1 MLDPGAAPT
10 ARSAR
15 AEPENARPGAALFVF
30 TPTAHPCGVET
41 FTRAMVEALRE
52 PPGRYAALAISG
64 EWRDVPAE
72 IAAVARS
79 RQVVFNFP
87 LNAWKKLVVQ
97 PLLLLV
103 AAVLCRR
110 RVSIFLHEWT
120 ALHLLRR
127 LVLAPF
133 IVLAGTIIVV
143 SPFVEDQLAADR
155 WLGWTARKCRLVPH
169 PVTVLRPQALRAT
182 ARVES
187 LARAAANHDLVIGTF
202 GSIYEGKASTAL
214 LDVAARLRQ
223 AGHRPLLV
231 YVGSFTRSLD
241 NYETE
246 FRSAVRQ
253 RGLEDDVIVT
263 GYIEDTDE
271 LFALFEEIG
280 VFLFLFPEGLTAR
293 RSSVITTLQSNRPV
307 VVTAPQSMAEF
318 DHHAGWTETI
328 ASGAMSFLPAD
339 ADVAQI
345 CDAVLAA
352 ARRRDAVPVFDANA
366 WWKLTTDATRAILGP

>member
-1 MLDPGAAPT
+1 MLDAGAVPT
-10 ARSAR
+10 AAR
-15 AEPENARPGAALFVF
+15 TEPERVRPGATLLVF

-52 PPGRYAALAISG
+52 PPGRYGALVVS
-64 EWRDVPAE
+64 EQWRDVPAE
-72 IAAVARS
+72 IAMVARS

-87 LNAWKKLVVQ
+87 LNAWKRLIAH
-97 PLLLLV
+97 PLLLLFT
-103 AAVLCRR
+103 AVLCAR

-120 ALHLLRR
+120 ALHPLRR

-133 IVLAGTIIVV
+133 VVLARTIIVV
-143 SPFVEDQLAADR
+143 SPYVEDQLAADR

-169 PVTVLRPQALRAT
+169 PVTVLRPNVLRTT

-223 AGHRPLLV
+223 SGRRPLLV

-246 FRSAVRQ
+246 FRNAVSQ
-253 RGLEDDVIVT
+253 RDLEDDVIVT
-263 GYIEDTDE
+263 GFIEDTDE
-271 LFALFEEIG
+271 LFALFEQIG

-307 VVTAPQSMAEF
+307 VVTAPRSMAEF

-328 ASGAMSFLPAD
+328 ASGAISFLPAD
-339 ADVAQI
+339 AEVGEI

-352 ARRRDAVPVFDANA
+352 ARRRDAVPVFDADA
-366 WWKLTTDATRAILGP
+366 WWKLTTDATRAILG

>member
-1 MLDPGAAPT
+1 MLDAGAAPT
-10 ARSAR
+10 AAR
-15 AEPENARPGAALFVF
+15 TEPENTRPGAALFVF

-52 PPGRYAALAISG
+52 PPGRYAALAVSG
-64 EWRDVPAE
+64 DWRDVPAE
-72 IAAVARS
+72 IAAIARS

-87 LNAWKKLVVQ
+87 LNAWKKLIVQ
-97 PLLLLV
+97 PLLLLF
-103 AAVLCRR
+103 AAVPCRR
-110 RVSIFLHEWT
+110 HVSVFLHEWT
-120 ALHLLRR
+120 ALHRLRR

-133 IVLAGTIIVV
+133 VVLAGTILVV
-143 SPFVEDQLAADR
+143 SPYVEDQLTADR
-155 WLGWTARKCRLVPH
+155 WLGWAARKCRLIPH
-169 PVTVLRPQALRAT
+169 PVTVLRPGVLRTT

-187 LARAAANHDLVIGTF
+187 LARAGANHDLVIGTF

-223 AGHRPLLV
+223 SGRRPLLV

-246 FRSAVRQ
+246 FRNAVRQ

-271 LFALFEEIG
+271 LFALFEQIG

-318 DHHAGWTETI
+318 DHHAGWTETL
-328 ASGAMSFLPAD
+328 ASGAISFVPAD
-339 ADVAQI
+339 ADVGEI

-352 ARRRDAVPVFDANA
+352 AGRRNAVPVFDAGA

>member
-1 MLDPGAAPT
+1 MLDTGAAPT
-10 ARSAR
+10 APPAR
-15 AEPENARPGAALFVF
+15 TEPENARPGAALFVF
-30 TPTAHPCGVET
+30 TPTAHPCGIET

-52 PPGRYAALAISG
+52 PPRCYAALAISG
-64 EWRDVPAE
+64 QWRDVPAE
-72 IAAVARS
+72 IAEIARS
-79 RQVVFNFP
+79 RAVIFNFP
-87 LNAWKKLVVQ
+87 LNAWKKLILQ
-97 PLLLLV
+97 PLLLLF
-103 AAVLCRR
+103 AAVLCGR
-110 RVSIFLHEWT
+110 RVSVFLHEWA
-120 ALHLLRR
+120 ALHFLRR

-133 IVLAGTIIVV
+133 VVLAGTIIVV

-155 WLGWTARKCRLVPH
+155 WLGWTARKCRIVPH
-169 PVTVLRPQALRAT
+169 PVTVRRPQALRTT

-187 LARAAANHDLVIGTF
+187 LARARANHDLVIGTF
-202 GSIYEGKASTAL
+202 GSIYEAKASTAL
-214 LDVAARLRQ
+214 LDIVARLHQ
-223 AGHRPLLV
+223 SNIRPLLV

-241 NYETE
+241 NYEAT
-246 FRSAVRQ
+246 FRAAVRQ

-307 VVTAPQSMAEF
+307 VVTAPQSVAEF

-328 ASGAMSFLPAD
+328 ASGAISFLPAD
-339 ADVAQI
+339 ADVGEI

-352 ARRRDAVPVFDANA
+352 ARRRDAVPVFDADA
-366 WWKLTTDATRAILGP
+366 WWKLTTDATRAILGR

>member
-1 MLDPGAAPT
+1 MLDTGAAP
-10 ARSAR
+10 AAPSAR
-15 AEPENARPGAALFVF
+15 TEPEDPRPGAALFVF

-52 PPGRYAALAISG
+52 PPGRYGALAISG
-64 EWRDVPAE
+64 RWDDVPAE

-79 RQVVFNFP
+79 REVVFNFP
-87 LNAWKKLVVQ
+87 LIAWKKLIVQ
-97 PLLLLV
+97 PLLLLF
-103 AAVLCRR
+103 AAILCGRR
-110 RVSIFLHEWT
+110 TSIFLHEWT
-120 ALHLLRR
+120 ALHPLRR
-127 LVLAPF
+127 LVLVPF
-133 IVLAGTIIVV
+133 VVLADTIIVV
-143 SPFVEDQLAADR
+143 SPYAGDQLAADR
-155 WLGWTARKCRLVPH
+155 WLGWTARKCRVVPH
-169 PVTVLRPQALRAT
+169 PVTVLRPKALRTT

-187 LARAAANHDLVIGTF
+187 LARAAASHDLVIGTF

-223 AGHRPLLV
+223 SGHRPLLV
-231 YVGSFTRSLD
+231 YVGSFTSSLD
-241 NYETE
+241 NYEAE

-253 RGLEDDVIVT
+253 RGLDDDVIVT
-263 GYIEDTDE
+263 GFIEGTDE
-271 LFALFEEIG
+271 LFALFEQIG

-328 ASGAMSFLPAD
+328 ASGAISFLPRD
-339 ADVAQI
+339 ADVGEI

-352 ARRRDAVPVFDANA
+352 ARRRDAVPVFDADA

>member
-1 MLDPGAAPT
+1 MLDAGAAPT
-10 ARSAR
+10 ARPAR
-15 AEPENARPGAALFVF
+15 TEPENARPGAALFVF

-41 FTRAMVEALRE
+41 FTRAMVEALPE
-52 PPGRYAALAISG
+52 PPGRYAALAVSG
-64 EWRDVPAE
+64 LWRDVPAE

-79 RQVVFNFP
+79 RQVVFSFP
-87 LNAWKKLVVQ
+87 LNAWKKLIVQ
-97 PLLLLV
+97 PLLLLL
-103 AAVLCRR
+103 AATLCGRH
-110 RVSIFLHEWT
+110 VGIFLHEWT

-133 IVLAGTIIVV
+133 VVLAGTIIVV
-143 SPFVEDQLAADR
+143 SPYVQDQLAADR

-169 PVTVLRPQALRAT
+169 PVTVLRPSALRTT

-187 LARAAANHDLVIGTF
+187 LVHAGANHDLVIGTF

-223 AGHRPLLV
+223 SGHRPLLV

-241 NYETE
+241 NYEAE

-253 RGLEDDVIVT
+253 RGLDDDVIVT

-271 LFALFEEIG
+271 LFAVFEQIG

-318 DHHAGWTETI
+318 DHHAGWTKTI
-328 ASGAMSFLPAD
+328 ASGAISFLPGN
-339 ADVAQI
+339 ADVGEI

-352 ARRRDAVPVFDANA
+352 ARRRDAVPVFDAAA

>member
-1 MLDPGAAPT
+1 MRDAGAGPT
-10 ARSAR
+10 APPVRT
-15 AEPENARPGAALFVF
+15 EPENARPGATLFVF
-30 TPTAHPCGVET
+30 TPSAHPCGVET
-41 FTRAMVEALRE
+41 FARAMVEALRE
-52 PPGRYAALAISG
+52 PPGRYAALAVSG
-64 EWRDVPAE
+64 AWRDVPTE
-72 IAAVARS
+72 IAAITRS
-79 RQVVFNFP
+79 QQVVFNFP
-87 LNAWKKLVVQ
+87 LNAWKKLIVQ

-103 AAVLCRR
+103 TAILCGR

-133 IVLAGTIIVV
+133 VVLAGTIIVV
-143 SPFVEDQLAADR
+143 SPYVEDQLAADP

-169 PVTVLRPQALRAT
+169 PVTVLRPKALRTT

-187 LARAAANHDLVIGTF
+187 LARAAAGHDLVIGTF

-223 AGHRPLLV
+223 AGQRPLLV

-241 NYETE
+241 NYEAT

-263 GYIEDTDE
+263 GFIEDTDE

-280 VFLFLFPEGLTAR
+280 LFLFLFPEGLTAR

-328 ASGAMSFLPAD
+328 ASGAISFLPAD
-339 ADVAQI
+339 ADVGEI
-345 CDAVLAA
+345 CDAVLTA
-352 ARRRDAVPVFDANA
+352 ARRRDAVPVFDADA
-366 WWKLTTDATRAILGP
+366 WWKLTTDATRAILR

>member
-1 MLDPGAAPT
+1 MRDAGAAPT
-10 ARSAR
+10 APPAR
-15 AEPENARPGAALFVF
+15 TAPENARPGATLFVF
-30 TPTAHPCGVET
+30 TPTGHPCGVET

-52 PPGRYAALAISG
+52 PPGRYAGLAVSG
-64 EWRDVPAE
+64 RWRDVPAE
-72 IAAVARS
+72 IAAVAGS

-87 LNAWKKLVVQ
+87 LNAWKRLIVQ

-103 AAVLCRR
+103 TAILCGR

-133 IVLAGTIIVV
+133 VVLAGTIIVV
-143 SPFVEDQLAADR
+143 SPYVEDQLAADR

-169 PVTVLRPQALRAT
+169 PVTVLRPKALRTT

-187 LARAAANHDLVIGTF
+187 LARAAASHDLVIGTF

-214 LDVAARLRQ
+214 LDVAARLRR
-223 AGHRPLLV
+223 AGHRALLV
-231 YVGSFTRSLD
+231 YIGSFTRSLD
-241 NYETE
+241 NYESE
-246 FRSAVRQ
+246 FRTAVRQ
-253 RGLEDDVIVT
+253 RGLGDDVIVT
-263 GYIEDTDE
+263 GFIEDTDE

-307 VVTAPQSMAEF
+307 VVTAPKSLAEF

-328 ASGAMSFLPAD
+328 ASGAISFLPAD
-339 ADVAQI
+339 ADVGEI
-345 CDAVLAA
+345 CDAVLTAA
-352 ARRRDAVPVFDANA
+352 GRRDAIPVFDADA
-366 WWKLTTDATRAILGP
+366 WWKLTTDATRAILG

>member
-1 MLDPGAAPT
+1 MLDAGAAPT
-10 ARSAR
+10 AAR
-15 AEPENARPGAALFVF
+15 TEPENTRPGAALFVF

-52 PPGRYAALAISG
+52 PPGRYAALAVSG
-64 EWRDVPAE
+64 DWRDVPAE
-72 IAAVARS
+72 IAAIARS

-87 LNAWKKLVVQ
+87 LNAWKKLIVQ
-97 PLLLLV
+97 PLLLLF

-110 RVSIFLHEWT
+110 HVSVFLHEWT
-120 ALHLLRR
+120 ALHRLRR

-133 IVLAGTIIVV
+133 VVLAGTILVV
-143 SPFVEDQLAADR
+143 SPYVEDQLTADR
-155 WLGWTARKCRLVPH
+155 WLGWAARKCRLIPH
-169 PVTVLRPQALRAT
+169 PVTVLRPGVLRTT

-187 LARAAANHDLVIGTF
+187 LARAGANHDLVIGTF

-223 AGHRPLLV
+223 SGRRPLLV

-241 NYETE
+241 SYETE
-246 FRSAVRQ
+246 FRNAVRQ

-271 LFALFEEIG
+271 LFALFEQIG

-318 DHHAGWTETI
+318 DHHAGWTETL
-328 ASGAMSFLPAD
+328 ASGAISFVPAD
-339 ADVAQI
+339 ADVGEI

-352 ARRRDAVPVFDANA
+352 AGRRNAVPVFNAGA